1 MQVLFLANTSETL
14 SYVIGP
20 VSTGLE
26 PLTCL
31 TQCLQMVVNNNKP
44 PKKGQVRDI
53 FMTKLSH
60 VWSGN
65 AFKKL
70 SLCYQNVSA
79 KNVFNLSVMFRNFLV
94 RKS

>member
-31 TQCLQMVVNNNKP
+31 TQCLQMAVNNNKS
-44 PKKGQVRDI
+44 PKKGTGQRHFYDKVI
-53 FMTKLSH
+53 TCLEWQCF
-60 VWSGN
+60 
-65 AFKKL
+65 L
-70 SLCYQNVSA
+70 SLCYQNVTA
-79 KNVFNLSVMFRNFLV
+79 KNVFNFSEML
-94 RKS
+94 